1 MQDNHPVD
9 PVVITIVIA
18 YLLAML
24 GVGWWASRKI
34 ESNDDFMV
42 AGRRLGPFMLAAT
55 LAATEVGGGSSLGVS
70 EKAYG
75 EWGLSAAWYVLA
87 MAITFVA
94 LSLIAPHLRKT
105 MVRTVPEGM
114 RLRYGRGNGL
124 LSALILILPMVGLTA
139 IQLMAS
145 ATVLSVMTGMAYP
158 TAVIIVTVVVTVYSV
173 MGGLWSVT
181 LTDAVQW
188 VFIVV
193 GSILVIPF
201 ALEHVGGWDQFVAQV
216 PSEKLS
222 PTAGMGWKTMVGLTI
237 MYFASFSV
245 GQESMQRYFAARDE
259 RAARLGSIYAALFYG
274 LYAFIPALIG
284 VIAFSM
290 VQAGQL
296 DAGLIEANGA
306 RYVLPTMASAVL
318 PSVVVGLLFAG
329 LISATMS
336 SADSNLLAAGSI
348 FANDIYR
355 TEIRPDADDARVLRV
370 TRWTMIVVSVFSLGV
385 ALLDF
390 KDMVT
395 VLMFSFSLRA
405 GGIFIP
411 YVVGHFYPRATP
423 MASIAAIVVGS
434 AVVLMAENKLF
445 DFFGLGSVLPAVG
458 VALVVFLGVTSLT
471 SSSKTASG

>member
-1 MQDNHPVD
+1 MD
-9 PVVITIVIA
+9 PIVLTIVIV

-24 GVGWWASRKI
+24 GVGWWSARRIS
-34 ESNDDFMV
+34 SNDDFMV

-94 LSLIAPHLRKT
+94 LSFVAPKLGRT

-114 RLRYGRGNGL
+114 RLRYGRANGL

-145 ATVLSVMTGMAYP
+145 ATVLSVMTGMGYASS
-158 TAVIIVTVVVTVYSV
+158 VVVVTVVVTAYSV

-181 LTDAVQW
+181 ITDAVQW

-193 GSILVIPF
+193 GSVLVIPF
-201 ALEHVGGWDQFVAQV
+201 ALDHVGGWAQMTAHV
-216 PSEKLS
+216 PAEKLS
-222 PTAGMGWKTMVGLTI
+222 PTAGMGWGTIVTLTV

-245 GQESMQRYFAARDE
+245 GQESMQRYFAAKDE
-259 RAARLGSIYAALFYG
+259 RSARLGSIYAALFYG
-274 LYAFIPALIG
+274 VYAFVPALIG
-284 VIAFSM
+284 VLAYAM
-290 VQAGQL
+290 VQGGQL
-296 DAGLIEANGA
+296 DASVIEANGA
-306 RYVLPTMASAVL
+306 RYVLPTMAAAVL
-318 PSVVVGLLFAG
+318 PSAVVGLLFAG

-355 TEIRPDADDARVLRV
+355 TELNPDADDARVLRV
-370 TRWTMIVVSVFSLGV
+370 TRWTMVAVAVFSLGV

-405 GGIFIP
+405 GGIFVP
-411 YVVGHFYPRATP
+411 YVIGHFYQRGTP
-423 MASIAAIVVGS
+423 VGSIAAIVVGS
-434 AVVLMAENKLF
+434 AMVLMVEKGVV
-445 DFFGLGSVLPAVG
+445 DVGGLGSVIP
-458 VALVVFLGVTSLT
+458 ALVVGAVFFFTVSKFTSPRE
-471 SSSKTASG
+471 TA